1 MRNGIIEQTAVNNA
15 PTRLKMSII
24 IKCLIKIKKMIKK
37 SMKITAIL
45 FASAMLLTSCYS
57 YTSVVGEG
65 AKGNSQTT
73 KWNHYVILGLAPVEV
88 SDSKQMANGA
98 KNYTVHTR
106 QTFVNGLVASLTFG
120 IYTPSTTTVTK

>member
-1 MRNGIIEQTAVNNA
+1 
-15 PTRLKMSII
+15 
-24 IKCLIKIKKMIKK
+24 MIKK
-37 SMKITAIL
+37 SMKMTAIL

-73 KWNHYVILGLAPVEV
+73 KWNHYLILGLAPVEV